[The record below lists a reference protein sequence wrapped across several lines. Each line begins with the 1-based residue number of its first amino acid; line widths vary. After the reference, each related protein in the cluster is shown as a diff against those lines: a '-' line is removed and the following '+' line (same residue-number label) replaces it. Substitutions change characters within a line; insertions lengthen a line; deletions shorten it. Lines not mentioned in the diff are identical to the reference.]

1 MLLAADIG
9 HGTLLEI
16 IDFVHSIC
24 TQLLLNVIVCEVF
37 DFQFVPAKL
46 VLPQAAEQEMVI
58 NKYIKS
64 TKCQIRLQ
72 CMC

>member
-46 VLPQAAEQEMVI
+46 VLPQAAKQEMVTDTFI
-58 NKYIKS
+58 ERSK
-64 TKCQIRLQ
+64 R
-72 CMC
+72 